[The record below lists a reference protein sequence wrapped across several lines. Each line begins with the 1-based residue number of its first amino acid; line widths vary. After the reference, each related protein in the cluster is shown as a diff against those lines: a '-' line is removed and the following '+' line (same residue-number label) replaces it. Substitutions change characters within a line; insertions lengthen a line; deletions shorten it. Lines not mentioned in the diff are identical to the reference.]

1 MRLVE
6 GLMLRQVFNEWIAV
20 PCGESAL
27 RMSGLISMNETG
39 AFLFSA
45 LKDEHTE
52 ESLRSLLLEN
62 YDTTE
67 EIATRDVQL
76 FVERMRKANLLVEE
90 AS

>member
-6 GLMLRQVFNEWIAV
+6 GFMLRKVLNEWIAV

-45 LKDEHTE
+45 LQKEHTE
-52 ESLRSLLLEN
+52 ASLRYLLLET

-67 EIATRDVQL
+67 EVAAEDVRLFIA
-76 FVERMRKANLLVEE
+76 RMRNANLLVED
-90 AS
+90 AL

>member
-6 GLMLRQVFNEWIAV
+6 GLMLRQVLSEWIAV

-52 ESLRSLLLEN
+52 ESLRNLLLEI

-67 EIATRDVQL
+67 EIAARDVQL
-76 FVERMRKANLLVEE
+76 FVDRMRKANLLVEDTL
-90 AS
+90 

>member
-6 GLMLRQVFNEWIAV
+6 GLMLRQVLNEWIAV

-45 LKDEHTE
+45 LKEEHTE
-52 ESLRSLLLEN
+52 ESLRNLLLET

-67 EIATRDVQL
+67 EIAARDVQL
-76 FVERMRKANLLVEE
+76 FVDRMRKANLLVEDTL
-90 AS
+90 

>member
-1 MRLVE
+1 MRLME
-6 GLMLRQVFNEWIAV
+6 GLMLRKVLNEWIAV

-45 LKDEHTE
+45 LQNEHTE
-52 ESLRSLLLEN
+52 ESLCNLLLET
-62 YDTTE
+62 YDITE
-67 EIATRDVQL
+67 EVAYVDVHA

-90 AS
+90 AL